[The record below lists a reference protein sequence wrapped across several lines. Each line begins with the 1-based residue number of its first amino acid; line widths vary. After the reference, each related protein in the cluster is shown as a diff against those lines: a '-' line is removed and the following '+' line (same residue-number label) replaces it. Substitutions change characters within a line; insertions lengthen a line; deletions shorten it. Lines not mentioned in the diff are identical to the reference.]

1 MTKKIFWL
9 LVSGLMV
16 LSLVMAACSQAATTQ
31 IGTTTTTTTTST
43 APAVAIPQQEVVKP
57 TGEVPKYGGT
67 VTVMASADFT
77 NWDVLVYGGPG
88 GVNKEV
94 ATDNAIDGGSTR
106 EPPMATVPMRR
117 PIMARPV
124 SETS

>member
-88 GVNKEV
+88 GLIKSWPWIIPLM
-94 ATDNAIDGGSTR
+94 ATGQRD
-106 EPPMATVPMRR
+106 PPMATVPMRR